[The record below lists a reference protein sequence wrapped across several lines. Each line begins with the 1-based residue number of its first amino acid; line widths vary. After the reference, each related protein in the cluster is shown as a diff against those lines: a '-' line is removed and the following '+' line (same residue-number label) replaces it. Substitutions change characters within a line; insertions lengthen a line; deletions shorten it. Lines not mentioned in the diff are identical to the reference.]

1 MVKIFK
7 MLISTQSPFMNL
19 PKSMVK
25 MDRIPLKLKKAKKK
39 TMENKKLISMVK
51 LNRDYS
57 VI

>member
-39 TMENKKLISMVK
+39 TMVNKKLISMVK

-57 VI
+57 AI

>member
-25 MDRIPLKLKKAKKK
+25 MDRIPLKVKKAKKK
-39 TMENKKLISMVK
+39 TMVNKKLISMVK

-57 VI
+57 AI